1 MKDELW
7 QKESVEAWN
16 EVYDAD
22 VTSVY
27 FSTVAFLPL
36 LQAATK
42 GHAHFHPS
50 VITISSMS
58 GIVRDAQAH
67 FSYNAAKG
75 ATIQLTKLMS
85 SEFLKLGVRVNSIA
99 PGYFPSELTAKDSG
113 PDQKSELPD
122 SYVKSKNHVPIQ
134 RHGFDEEMAQS
145 IVSCPTATG
154 SSSID

>member
-7 QKESVEAWN
+7 EKETSDAWN

-27 FSTVAFLPL
+27 FTVVAFLPL
-36 LQAATK
+36 LQAASDK
-42 GHAHFHPS
+42 IDRFHGS

-58 GIVRDAQAH
+58 GLIRNAQAH

-75 ATIQLTKLMS
+75 ATVQLTKMMS
-85 SEFLKLGVRVNSIA
+85 SEFLKLGIRVNSIA

-113 PDQKSELPD
+113 PDNKSSLSP
-122 SYVKSKNHVPIQ
+122 SYVKEKSHDVPAE
-134 RHGFDEEMAQS
+134 RAGSDEEMAQT
-145 IVSCPTATG
+145 IVRCLMYM
-154 SSSID
+154 II